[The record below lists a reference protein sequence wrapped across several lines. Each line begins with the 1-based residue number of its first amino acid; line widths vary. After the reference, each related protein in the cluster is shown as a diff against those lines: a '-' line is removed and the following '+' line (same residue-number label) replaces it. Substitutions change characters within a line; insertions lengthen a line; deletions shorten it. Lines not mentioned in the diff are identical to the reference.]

1 MKNILVILCLCV
13 PLAAGCAQS
22 LKHVEASYGLS
33 EEVRNGV
40 AEGLFNEAVML
51 NQAALNEA
59 CEKWLL
65 QAELALALA
74 NDEGN
79 VSLVGAREVIAKLK
93 TELQTDQAGAMR
105 NFLRLATFMRI
116 YERSHALTSN
126 VDFYLQSQT
135 PLVDKLSEATLS
147 NYEDVKAE
155 YTKWVPA
162 LKELREALG
171 RLRDRLTPPVV
182 VP

>member
-1 MKNILVILCLCV
+1 MRNLLVILCLCGL
-13 PLAAGCAQS
+13 LATGCAQS
-22 LKHVEASYGLS
+22 LKHVEASYVLS

-79 VSLVGAREVIAKLK
+79 VSLVEAREVIAKLK
-93 TELQTDQAGAMR
+93 TELQTDQTGAMR
-105 NFLRLATFMRI
+105 NFLRLATYMRI
-116 YERSHALTSN
+116 YERSHALTGN
-126 VDFYLQSQT
+126 VDFYLQAQT
-135 PLVDKLSEATLS
+135 PLLEKLSEAGLA
-147 NYEDVKAE
+147 NYDDVKAE
-155 YTKWVPA
+155 YTKWLPA
-162 LKELREALG
+162 LTELREALG

-182 VP
+182 P

>member
-1 MKNILVILCLCV
+1 MRNLLVILCLCGL
-13 PLAAGCAQS
+13 LATGCAQS
-22 LKHVEASYGLS
+22 LKHVEASYSLS
-33 EEVRNGV
+33 EEVRSGV

-74 NDEGN
+74 DTEGD
-79 VSLVGAREVIAKLK
+79 VPLVKAREVIAKLK
-93 TELQTDQAGAMR
+93 VELQTDQTGAMR
-105 NFLRLATFMRI
+105 NFLRLATYMRV
-116 YERSHALTSN
+116 YERSHALTAN

-135 PLVDKLSEATLS
+135 PLVDKLSEAALS
-147 NYEDVKAE
+147 SYDDVKVE
-155 YTKWVPA
+155 YKKWAPA
-162 LKELREALG
+162 LAELRGALA

-182 VP
+182 P

>member
-1 MKNILVILCLCV
+1 MKNLLVILCLCGL
-13 PLAAGCAQS
+13 LAAGCTQS

-33 EEVRNGV
+33 EEVRSGV

-79 VSLVGAREVIAKLK
+79 VSLVEAHEVIAKLK
-93 TELQTDQAGAMR
+93 TELQTDQTGAMR

-116 YERSHALTSN
+116 YERSHALTAN
-126 VDFYLQSQT
+126 VDFYLQSQA
-135 PLVDKLSEATLS
+135 PLLEKLSEAALA
-147 NYEDVKAE
+147 NYEDAKVE
-155 YTKWVPA
+155 YKKWTPA
-162 LKELREALG
+162 LKELHDALG
-171 RLRDRLTPPVV
+171 RLKDRLTPTQ
-182 VP
+182 

>member
-1 MKNILVILCLCV
+1 MKNILVALCLCGL
-13 PLAAGCAQS
+13 LATGCAQS
-22 LKHVEASYGLS
+22 LKHVEASYVLS

-65 QAELALALA
+65 EAELALALA
-74 NDEGN
+74 DNEGS
-79 VSLVGAREVIAKLK
+79 VSLVEARVVIAKLK
-93 TELQTDQAGAMR
+93 VELQTDQTGAMR

-116 YERSHALTSN
+116 YERSHALTAN
-126 VDFYLQSQT
+126 VDFYLQAQA
-135 PLVDKLSEATLS
+135 PLLDKLSEAALAS
-147 NYEDVKAE
+147 YDDVGKV
-155 YTKWVPA
+155 YKQWVPA
-162 LKELREALG
+162 LTQLREALG

-182 VP
+182 P